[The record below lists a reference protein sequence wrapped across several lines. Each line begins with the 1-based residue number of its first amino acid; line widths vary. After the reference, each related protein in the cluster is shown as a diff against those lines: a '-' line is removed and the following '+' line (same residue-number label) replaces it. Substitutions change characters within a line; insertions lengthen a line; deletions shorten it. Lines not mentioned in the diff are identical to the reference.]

1 MKSDKTRLDQLLVV
15 RGLTRSRTQVL
26 IPTSRVQVEGPS
38 APKACALVQGFA
50 PTLIDTYR
58 PFDRTIHFIAPSNIE
73 LAHHLKQLASQHLHL
88 QASLDN
94 LEALAT
100 HLSRYR
106 EVVSTD
112 IYMQFRLK

>member
-15 RGLTRSRTQVL
+15 RGLTRSRTQAL
-26 IPTSRVQVEGPS
+26 ILTSRVQVEGLS
-38 APKACALVQGFA
+38 APKACALVQEVA

-58 PFDRTIHFIAPSNIE
+58 PFDRPIHFLVPKIE
-73 LAHHLKQLASQHLHL
+73 LAHHLKQLASQNLHL
-88 QASLDN
+88 QAWLDN

-112 IYMQFRLK
+112 IYTQFRLK